1 MFNGRLLL
9 AIITTAL
16 EETAIAVLLLVGL
29 SELGIEMSLWL
40 VVILM
45 LAWLGVAVVI
55 YRAGTRALKRR
66 TYIGFDSMV
75 GVEGITVDKLKP
87 HGLVRI
93 KGELWVA
100 KAETESINGDSTVVV
115 VMQKRTHLTVRL
127 KE

>member
-1 MFNGRLLL
+1 MFDGRLLL

-29 SELGIEMSLWL
+29 PELGIEMSLWL

-45 LAWLGVAVVI
+45 LAWLGVAVMI
-55 YRAGTRALKRR
+55 YRAGTQALKRR
-66 TYIGFDSMV
+66 TYIGLDSMV
-75 GVEGITVDKLKP
+75 GVEGITADKLKP
-87 HGLVRI
+87 YGLVRI

>member
-1 MFNGRLLL
+1 M
-9 AIITTAL
+9 
-16 EETAIAVLLLVGL
+16 EETAIAVLLIVGL
-29 SELGIEMSLWL
+29 PELGIEMSLWL